1 MALGRMESK
10 RSCEDMAEEGAV
22 LVTEGGAGIMSRSE
36 SESSSITEETGGREL
51 AVVEDADDAVEKAE
65 KMLGCLGSTR
75 ERLESG
81 EGREREERVLKV
93 VQRC

>member
-36 SESSSITEETGGREL
+36 SESSRSTEETGGREL
-51 AVVEDADDAVEKAE
+51 AVVEEADDAVEKAE

-75 ERLESG
+75 ERERAESG
-81 EGREREERVLKV
+81 ERGEKERSVKCV
-93 VQRC
+93 